1 MSLFK
6 IHARDIY
13 QGQMPLEALSRTCG
27 PDVIYYTHFNLKKF
41 LPLHPTCNSQRSEY
55 NSYRAGRRRIT
66 IMSTTEKDIDTK
78 LNRQD
83 FLLKLTTQLQNHFRT
98 KSWDVKKKHFWEDC
112 GSVCCMYVSMADVI
126 FGIDNYAIS
135 SLIVIVCKL
144 LAVQIGLQSNEQ
156 FEHDYK
162 TESSF
167 RKMLPANLWF
177 NQTQGWKKDTK
188 IISVKYKEK
197 WIEQWPIISSSACIP
212 FINENIPE

>member
-1 MSLFK
+1 MGISFRLV
-6 IHARDIY
+6 
-13 QGQMPLEALSRTCG
+13 LSFN
-27 PDVIYYTHFNLKKF
+27 VIIQDSCTWYIPGSNATRSTIAYMWCWCNILYTFQSEKKNWR
-41 LPLHPTCNSQRSEY
+41 LHPTCNSQRSEY
-55 NSYRAGRRRIT
+55 NSYRTGRRRIT
-66 IMSTTEKDIDTK
+66 IMSTIEKDNDTK
-78 LNRQD
+78 SNRQD

-156 FEHDYK
+156 FELDYK

-177 NQTQGWKKDTK
+177 NQTQG
-188 IISVKYKEK
+188 
-197 WIEQWPIISSSACIP
+197 
-212 FINENIPE
+212 

>member
-1 MSLFK
+1 
-6 IHARDIY
+6 
-13 QGQMPLEALSRTCG
+13 
-27 PDVIYYTHFNLKKF
+27 
-41 LPLHPTCNSQRSEY
+41 
-55 NSYRAGRRRIT
+55 
-66 IMSTTEKDIDTK
+66 MSTTEKDIDTK

-162 TESSF
+162 SESSF

-197 WIEQWPIISSSACIP
+197 WIEKWPIISSSACIP

>member
-1 MSLFK
+1 MWCWCNIL
-6 IHARDIY
+6 
-13 QGQMPLEALSRTCG
+13 
-27 PDVIYYTHFNLKKF
+27 YTFQSEKRNWR
-41 LPLHPTCNSQRSEY
+41 LHPTCNSQRSEY
-55 NSYRAGRRRIT
+55 NSYGAGRRRIT
-66 IMSTTEKDIDTK
+66 IMSTTEKDNDTK

-83 FLLKLTTQLQNHFRT
+83 FLLKLTTQLQNNFWT
-98 KSWDVKKKHFWEDC
+98 KSWDVKKKHFWKDC
-112 GSVCCMYVSMADVI
+112 GSVCCMYVAMADVI

-197 WIEQWPIISSSACIP
+197 WIEQWPIISSSASMKIYQSNLLECI
-212 FINENIPE
+212 I